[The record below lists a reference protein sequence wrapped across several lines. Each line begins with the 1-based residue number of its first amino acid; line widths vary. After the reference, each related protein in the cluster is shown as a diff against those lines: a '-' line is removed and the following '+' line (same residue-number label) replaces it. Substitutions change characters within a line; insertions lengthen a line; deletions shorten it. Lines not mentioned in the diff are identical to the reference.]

1 MNFRRDNRSEEP
13 EINLIP
19 LIDVVLVI
27 IIFLMLSTT
36 FSKVSGLEINL
47 PSAESEGAEAVVNEI
62 VVAVTAGGEV
72 LVNNQALADRS
83 IEALALA
90 LGKASPSASGEPVIV
105 INADAKAAHQ
115 SVIDVMQAAQ
125 RAGFSHVTF
134 ATQAPAPVK

>member
-27 IIFLMLSTT
+27 IIFLMLTTT

-47 PSAESEGAEAVVNEI
+47 PAAESEGAEAVANEI
-62 VVAVTAGGEV
+62 VVAVTAAGEV
-72 LVNNQALADRS
+72 LVNNQMLAERNIDALA
-83 IEALALA
+83 AA
-90 LGKASPSASGEPVIV
+90 LGKAAPSGGSEPVIV

-125 RAGFSHVTF
+125 RAGFNHVTF
-134 ATQAPAPVK
+134 ATQAPAPAK